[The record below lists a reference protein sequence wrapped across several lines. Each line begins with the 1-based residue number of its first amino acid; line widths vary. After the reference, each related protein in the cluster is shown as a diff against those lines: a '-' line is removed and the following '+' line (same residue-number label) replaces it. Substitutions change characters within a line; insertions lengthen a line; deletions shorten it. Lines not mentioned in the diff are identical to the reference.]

1 MATEIPDV
9 QIAVDNTSSVINFA
23 DYFTDPD
30 GDAITYTFS
39 CSEQGIASAYA
50 SGNNVIFY
58 GEAEGSIVVTVTA
71 TDALGAKT
79 TITFNVVVSGSSAL
93 DDVSVNNNVTIYPNP
108 VVESLNVRSNVTG
121 EAVYGIY
128 TLNGGNVYSDNHQG
142 GLVTINVAHLA
153 EGIYIL
159 RITADGEVANIP
171 FIKK

>member
-1 MATEIPDV
+1 MTLELNLPFD
-9 QIAVDNTSSVINFA
+9 
-23 DYFTDPD
+23 
-30 GDAITYTFS
+30 
-39 CSEQGIASAYA
+39 
-50 SGNNVIFY
+50 
-58 GEAEGSIVVTVTA
+58 AEGNTQLLIDETLAV
-71 TDALGAKT
+71 
-79 TITFNVVVSGSSAL
+79 NVSRNRLTQFSVENCPQL
-93 DDVSVNNNVTIYPNP
+93 TDVSVNNNVTIYPNP

-128 TLNGGNVYSDNHQG
+128 TLNGGNVYSANHQG